1 MRSPSNCGCELQT
14 NKEGPQEAD
23 FTAGC
28 LTKKCYRT
36 INVVTRLYIFEGRD
50 CLISGLHIRCRFY
63 TERACVEDKA
73 LGMEPERRCRCGPVD
88 KGMTQFFHHLTY
100 QDRQVF
106 HNHGCQQS
114 LSRAVRGS
122 EDTDCKD
129 DILYLRRFRIS
140 KDQPWQFW
148 PFCERHMLDAKKGGA
163 QMESDSRANEA

>member
-1 MRSPSNCGCELQT
+1 MRMRSPSNCGCELQT

-73 LGMEPERRCRCGPVD
+73 LQGWNLSAAAGAGPWTKV
-88 KGMTQFFHHLTY
+88 
-100 QDRQVF
+100 
-106 HNHGCQQS
+106 
-114 LSRAVRGS
+114 
-122 EDTDCKD
+122 
-129 DILYLRRFRIS
+129 
-140 KDQPWQFW
+140 
-148 PFCERHMLDAKKGGA
+148 
-163 QMESDSRANEA
+163 